1 MQVRSFILINGQEL
15 IAELRQTTGRGYKIR
30 NPLVV
35 QVMRGPDGAP
45 SLAFMPWSH
54 IRLEGTEMELFDVSV
69 ASVDEVAPD
78 AEQAYIS
85 QTTGIAVPAKSQI
98 ITG

>member
-15 IAELRQTTGRGYKIR
+15 IAELRQATGRGYQIR

-35 QVMRGPDGAP
+35 QVMRGPDGNP

-54 IRLEGTEMELFDVSV
+54 IRVEGSQMELFDAAV
-69 ASVDEVAPD
+69 ASCDEVTAEV
-78 AEQAYIS
+78 EQAYIE
-85 QTTGIAVPAKSQI
+85 QTTGISVPAKSQI